1 MCNHNSIKRHSH
13 LQTQLNIIPKKNE
26 FREIEE
32 SLFIMVKQISSVVFL
47 LRLELPIMPH
57 PHLQKQLPT

>member
-32 SLFIMVKQISSVVFL
+32 SLFIMVRQISSVVFL
-47 LRLELPIMPH
+47 LRSG
-57 PHLQKQLPT
+57 